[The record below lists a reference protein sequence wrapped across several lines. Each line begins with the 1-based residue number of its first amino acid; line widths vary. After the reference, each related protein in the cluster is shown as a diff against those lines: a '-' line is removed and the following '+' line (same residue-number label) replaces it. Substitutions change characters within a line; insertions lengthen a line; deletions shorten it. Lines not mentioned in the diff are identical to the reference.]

1 MNQNYGISAT
11 PNLVKTAADLLA
23 FLVSYWGQ
31 GEVTGPFEA
40 IEEDLAKR
48 KKGKKAEDETER
60 ARERKIKRA

>member
-1 MNQNYGISAT
+1 M
-11 PNLVKTAADLLA
+11 KTAADLLA